1 MAGNRELALGIDI
14 GTNGVRVVAVD
25 EDGRAVARMAQPMPL
40 PRREGARVEQDPEVW
55 WQALATAL
63 AALAGEVD
71 LASVRRI
78 AVDGTSGT
86 LLLIDETG
94 QPLSAGLMYNDARG
108 GDAARRI
115 AEVAPPES
123 GAHGPTSALAR
134 LMTLLAAGVPSDF
147 RYAVHQ
153 ADWIA
158 GRLQGRHGVSDENN
172 ALKMGYDPIA
182 RRWPDWIEALGVSS
196 AMLPDVREPGSAL
209 GTIAPGIAR
218 QFGLPAT
225 AELRAGTTDGIA
237 AFLATGASAVGDAV
251 TSLGSTLVVKV
262 LAERPI
268 FDPGYGVYSHR
279 LGQRWL
285 VGGASNTGGAA
296 LLAHF
301 TAERMTALTP
311 LLAPDRPTGLDYYPL
326 PAKGERFPIRDPE
339 MPDVI
344 EPRPADEAMFFQG
357 LLEGIAKVEALAYRR
372 LAELG
377 APTPRRI
384 LTVGGGAGNAA
395 WTKIRRRCL
404 QIPVWTADETE
415 AAYGTALLARQGGVP
430 A

>member
-1 MAGNRELALGIDI
+1 MAGHGELALGIDI
-14 GTNGVRVVAVD
+14 GTNGVRVVAID
-25 EDGRAVARMAQPMPL
+25 ESARAVARVARPMPL
-40 PRREGARVEQDPEVW
+40 PRREGARAEQDPEVW
-55 WQALATAL
+55 WRAL
-63 AALAGEVD
+63 AAALLALGSEIELAG
-71 LASVRRI
+71 VRRI

-86 LLLIDETG
+86 LLLIDKAG

-108 GDAARRI
+108 AEAARRI

-134 LMTLLAAGVPSDF
+134 LMTLLAAGVSSDV

-158 GRLQGRHGVSDENN
+158 GRLADRHGVSDENN
-172 ALKMGYDPIA
+172 ALKMGYDPVA
-182 RRWPDWIEALGVSS
+182 RRWPDWIEALGVPP
-196 AMLPDVREPGSAL
+196 AMLPAVREPGSSL
-209 GTIAPGIAR
+209 GTIAPDTAR

-237 AFLATGASAVGDAV
+237 AFLATGASAIGDAV

-268 FDPGYGVYSHR
+268 FDPGFGVYSHR
-279 LGQRWL
+279 LGERWL

-301 TAERMTALTP
+301 TAERMAALTP
-311 LLAPDRPTGLDYYPL
+311 LLAPERPTGLDYYPL
-326 PAKGERFPIRDPE
+326 PARGERFPIRDPE
-339 MPDVI
+339 MTDVI

-357 LLEGIAKVEALAYRR
+357 LLEGIAKIEALAYRR

-377 APTPRRI
+377 APAARRI
-384 LTVGGGAGNAA
+384 LTVGGGARNAA

-404 QIPVWTADETE
+404 EIPVSIADETE
-415 AAYGTALLARQGGVP
+415 AAYGTALLARQGRPP